1 MLKELVRGSPALTIT
16 GWLNL
21 VLAVILAILSAMDSA
36 TVLGINRWIKPGK
49 FAISIVIF
57 TWTIAWF
64 LRYLPHRP
72 RAVRAIGWGISI
84 CMIIEIT
91 LITMQ
96 AARGTTSHFNQAT
109 VFDGVAF
116 SVMGAMIGLNT
127 LLVVWVLELFLD
139 QVQSLPPAY
148 LAGIRWGL
156 LIF

>member
-1 MLKELVRGSPALTIT
+1 MLKELYRGSPALALT

-21 VLAVILAILSAMDSA
+21 ALAAVLAILAATDSA
-36 TVLGINRWIKPGK
+36 TVLGINRWIKPSK

-72 RAVRAIGWGISI
+72 RAVCAIGWSISV
-84 CMIIEIT
+84 CMIVEIT

-109 VFDGVAF
+109 VFDGVVF
-116 SVMGAMIGLNT
+116 GVMGAMIGLNT
-127 LLVVWVLELFLD
+127 LLVVWVLVLFLG
-139 QVQSLPPAY
+139 QVPSLPPAY
-148 LAGIRWGL
+148 LA
-156 LIF
+156 